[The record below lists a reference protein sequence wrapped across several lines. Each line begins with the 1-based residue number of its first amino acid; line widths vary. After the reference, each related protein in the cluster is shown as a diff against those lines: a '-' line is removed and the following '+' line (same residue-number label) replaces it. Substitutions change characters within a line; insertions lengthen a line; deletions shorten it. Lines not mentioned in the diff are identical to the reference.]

1 MTPAEREALGQRAGY
16 LEWKLRTL
24 EQEARASRRR
34 LWLLLLFFSILAIS
48 GALVVFRARLS
59 APSEALAA
67 RPTATGARRPI
78 ARDAL
83 PARMLPAVV
92 LGPGPDAGTPRPE
105 RASCR
110 GDRGEGAP
118 ARATGLSDSL
128 LPARLASDSLSPTM
142 GGAVRDSNV
151 FAPPPP
157 EAGPD

>member
-67 RPTATGARRPI
+67 AAPWVAPASRP
-78 ARDAL
+78 
-83 PARMLPAVV
+83 
-92 LGPGPDAGTPRPE
+92 PRP
-105 RASCR
+105 
-110 GDRGEGAP
+110 
-118 ARATGLSDSL
+118 
-128 LPARLASDSLSPTM
+128 LA
-142 GGAVRDSNV
+142 A
-151 FAPPPP
+151 
-157 EAGPD
+157 